1 MSSSNSSQNEVG
13 YSFSQLIKIRKD
25 EYFKKTLLCDK
36 ENIATKFIYDP
47 DISYD
52 LLNNYVN
59 LRKSGEVK
67 SSLLFEKFDTF
78 YHTLQ
83 YSLPKEKNNYFYE
96 ILKTFEQK
104 NINASYE
111 YLAHNDPINN
121 FKNLCPNYALILKE
135 DNEEKLSL
143 NIIQINKYID
153 MMLKV
158 YDINFRDY
166 YFPPMKEYPTYAYNF
181 FSFLFFKTLK
191 EFKIK
196 KIYNKQKKEMEI
208 VDGGYTKREEIIL
221 NIKIAKFFETVSNIF
236 EKFNYSN
243 INKDLIS
250 LKLIY
255 FYFKIFEYSRNYDSI
270 ANLLK
275 EMVNCLD
282 SEMITSDILK
292 RFQFY
297 RNGSKIQIK
306 EEEWNS
312 IGINEEICS
321 DSLPGFSIKI
331 KHFKKDLLKLSDIK
345 LLTKLES
352 YCLDNLN
359 ILGFI
364 QNSII
369 KYNDEI
375 EEYSKI
381 LLKSIFSSDIYLKSF
396 LKNDKRFEA
405 KNSEKEKLLNNFF
418 KGVNS
423 DIIFEEIWENIFFLP
438 FPIDG
443 LGGFNTRAYYSIFVN
458 TNYNANYQ
466 KTFQEII
473 PLFHCY
479 INTLIH
485 EFTYNIALLLAANLD
500 EEEFE
505 TIIIKNDKDLINLQ
519 TEYSKKYKQNNI
531 IYDKFYDL
539 GDLIEVEI
547 YGVRQRK
554 FKTFSGLFCLDYN
567 SYNNNVHDD
576 FRKVYVELYNCDSIK
591 DDKNEIFKKLMNSEI
606 ANLLEK
612 YFSIISPIKNE
623 SFIMNSKPRKTEHGL
638 IINEEYSIN
647 INYCDKLDKI

>member
-1 MSSSNSSQNEVG
+1 MSCSNSEKKEVG
-13 YSFSQLIKIRKD
+13 YSFSQLIKIRKE
-25 EYFKKTLLCDK
+25 EYFKKTLLDDK
-36 ENIATKFIYDP
+36 EDIATKFICDP
-47 DISYD
+47 DISCD

-59 LRKSGEVK
+59 LRKSGEEK
-67 SSLLFEKFDTF
+67 PSLIFENFNTF

-96 ILKTFEQK
+96 ILKTFKQN
-104 NINASYE
+104 NIDTSYE
-111 YLAHNDPINN
+111 YLANNDPINN
-121 FKNLCPNYALILKE
+121 FKNLCSNYSLILKE

-143 NIIQINKYID
+143 NIIEINKYID
-153 MMLKV
+153 MMLNV
-158 YDINFRDY
+158 YDINLKDY
-166 YFPPMKEYPTYAYNF
+166 YFPPMKEYPTYVYNF

-191 EFKIK
+191 EFRIK
-196 KIYNKQKKEMEI
+196 KIYNKLKKKMEI
-208 VDGGYTKREEIIL
+208 IDRGYTKREEIIL
-221 NIKIAKFFETVSNIF
+221 NIEIANFFETVSNIF

-250 LKLIY
+250 LKIIY

-270 ANLLK
+270 ENLLK
-275 EMVNCLD
+275 EIVNCLD
-282 SEMITSDILK
+282 SEMITGDILK

-297 RNGSKIQIK
+297 RNGSKIPIK
-306 EEEWNS
+306 EEEWDS
-312 IGINEEICS
+312 IGINEEIYS
-321 DSLPGFSIKI
+321 DSLPEYSIKI

-345 LLTKLES
+345 LLKELKS
-352 YCLDNLN
+352 YRPDNLN
-359 ILGFI
+359 IFGFI
-364 QNSII
+364 QNSIV
-369 KYNDEI
+369 KYNDKI
-375 EEYSKI
+375 EEYSKK

-396 LKNDKRFEA
+396 LKNDKRFKA

-418 KGVNS
+418 KGINS
-423 DIIFEEIWENIFFLP
+423 GIIFEEIWENIFFLP

-458 TNYNANYQ
+458 TNHNANYQ

-473 PLFHCY
+473 PLFHCD

-485 EFTYNIALLLAANLD
+485 EFTHNIALLLAANLN

-505 TIIIKNDKDLINLQ
+505 TIIIEDDKDLINLQ
-519 TEYSKKYKQNNI
+519 TEYSKKYKQNNS
-531 IYDKFYDL
+531 IYDKFDDF
-539 GDLIEVEI
+539 GDLMEVEI
-547 YGVRQRK
+547 YGVRPRK

-576 FRKVYVELYNCDSIK
+576 FRKVCVELYNYDSNL
-591 DDKNEIFKKLMNSEI
+591 DEKNEIFKKLMNSEI

-612 YFSIISPIKNE
+612 YFSVISPIKNE
-623 SFIMNSKPRKTEHGL
+623 SFNEDGKPRKIQHGL
-638 IINEEYSIN
+638 ISNEEYSIN